1 MKSLKILDLVDDN
14 ILLSASPEP
23 TFYNS
28 VPSDLP
34 LNSFVMVHDAS
45 QTTKILCKVIEAQT
59 LTKVVTPPNTNYFG
73 ISSKD
78 ANQAAFLNCLVD
90 DNIKVSICIGEAG
103 TGKTTL
109 ALAYALQMFSDNEM
123 ELRLS
128 KPTALV
134 GSSNTFGPVP
144 GDVDEK
150 YAPHTISYDMVLRK
164 LLGNRKGYLEL
175 LKKKEVIKFEPV
187 EFTRGNT
194 YENTVFILDEAQNLT
209 WHELKTVVSR
219 IASNSKMIILGD
231 PAQIDTGNSFESTG
245 LYRML
250 NSKAFCSSEITSAI
264 ELNRQYRGPLPTL
277 ISDIDKE
284 INKCSSRNRKK

>member
-1 MKSLKILDLVDDN
+1 MKSLKILDLVN
-14 ILLSASPEP
+14 EEIVSSVSESPTLYPSLS
-23 TFYNS
+23 
-28 VPSDLP
+28 PSLP
-34 LNSFVMVHDAS
+34 LNSFVLVHDAS
-45 QTTKILCKVIEAQT
+45 NTTKILCKVVEPQT
-59 LTKVVTPPNTNYFG
+59 LVKVVTPPNTNYFG
-73 ISSKD
+73 VSSKD
-78 ANQAAFLNCLVD
+78 ANQAAFLNCLAD
-90 DNIKVSICIGEAG
+90 EKIKVSVCIGEAG

-123 ELRLS
+123 KLRLS

-134 GSSNTFGPVP
+134 GASNTFGPVP

-164 LLGNRKGYLEL
+164 LLGGRKGYLEV
-175 LKKKEVIKFEPV
+175 LKKKEVVKFEPV

-194 YENTVFILDEAQNLT
+194 YENCVFILDEAQNLS

-231 PAQIDTGNSFESTG
+231 PAQIDTGKPFESTG

-250 NSKAFCSSEITSAI
+250 NSKAFNKSPITSSI
-264 ELNRQYRGPLPTL
+264 ELTKQYRGPLPAL
-277 ISDIDKE
+277 ISEIDKE
-284 INKCSSRNRKK
+284 ISRCSKKNRKE